1 MKTETVSLLETRLAI
16 GECVANAQNKLVL
29 VRSLVPFEITAANA
43 ENITVRKSK
52 GGLRP
57 LTDAADA
64 KDKGPAASYR
74 AAAHSLAVN
83 VANKHVRQ
91 AVMRCEH
98 LRAELVVEI
107 ESAAGEFF
115 AVRLARF
122 PALAADLLARFA
134 LGILPPST
142 SRNLHRVARRACD
155 ARMSRM
161 SGKTKLVEPSF
172 FNLFGDESAERCT
185 ELDAVFVNARV
196 DALLATVRERG
207 KKNGNE
213 GRAAKAHARL
223 LEDARAYFLAS
234 IKGEAVSLP
243 SAGLVA
249 SVSEVG
255 FNVCET
261 RDASAAA
268 CVNGPVQRLAPAAC
282 VAKGPATESKGEIIR
297 ETRGEKLASTSLYKR
312 IARMAEFTGATDIA
326 AALGRGMKTHG

>member
-1 MKTETVSLLETRLAI
+1 MKTDPVSLLETRLGI
-16 GECVANAQNKLVL
+16 SECVANAQSELVL
-29 VRSLVPFEITAANA
+29 SRSLVPFEVTAANA
-43 ENITVRKSK
+43 ANITVRKSK

-57 LTDAADA
+57 LTDCADA
-64 KDKGPAASYR
+64 KDKGPAANYR
-74 AAAHSLAVN
+74 AAVHSFAVN
-83 VANKHVRQ
+83 VANRHVRQ
-91 AVMRCEH
+91 SIMRCEH
-98 LRAELVVEI
+98 LRAEFVTEV

-122 PALAADLLARFA
+122 PTLASDLLARFA

-142 SRNLHRVARRACD
+142 SRNLQRVARRTCD

-161 SGKTKLVEPSF
+161 SGKTKLVEASF

-196 DALLATVRERG
+196 DALLAIVRERG

-213 GRAAKAHARL
+213 GRAAKAHEKL

-243 SAGLVA
+243 SAGLVP

-261 RDASAAA
+261 RVASAAG

-282 VAKGPATESKGEIIR
+282 VATGPVVKSRGEVIR

-312 IARMAEFTGATDIA
+312 IARMAEFTGATDVS